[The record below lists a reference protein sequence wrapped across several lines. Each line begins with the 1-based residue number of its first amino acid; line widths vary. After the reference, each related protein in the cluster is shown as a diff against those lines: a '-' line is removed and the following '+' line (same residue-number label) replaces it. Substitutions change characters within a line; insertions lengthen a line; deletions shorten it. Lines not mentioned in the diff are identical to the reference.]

1 VSLMATVGCGMPIG
15 AQQSGVPLRRDT
27 TRQTPPPVPTP
38 SAPALASPG
47 NTALQG
53 PLTLDTAVAIAL
65 RVATP
70 VQRARFASA
79 NAGTEVGR
87 NAMNF
92 LPTIGVAATR
102 SVTAGNPLVGSRA
115 TVPWST
121 QFEAAGYQ
129 LSTSLN
135 LLGAL
140 GAYPGYR
147 AAEFTQQAY
156 DLTLARTRQSVS
168 LDVSQAFL
176 QTVLDSE
183 LVVIADQNYRV
194 SQEQV
199 VQLQELVRVGK
210 RPPADLYQA
219 QAQASANQSIY
230 FDAVNR
236 QYADEIGLLQRLHID
251 PQRTIPL
258 ATPVLDTTRL
268 APGYLDTAAVAQQA
282 LARRPDLQSAK
293 SSIDAT
299 RWGIRRAHNEDLPS
313 LSIGFTLF
321 STGRYFDRAYQDGV
335 NQILTPQ
342 EPLVTQVGNQATTIF
357 SIGLGY
363 NVLDLFRSHFDLQE
377 AQVAYQSAEV
387 AEGDV
392 QRQVTGDIA
401 RAIGEYG
408 VAAQR
413 MTSTA
418 AGLEAAQAA
427 FQLVTGRYNVGF
439 ATIVDLLTA
448 QAALAQAQSLRAQA
462 IVQMS
467 LSKRAL
473 AYAMG
478 FQPTDRLP

>member
-1 VSLMATVGCGMPIG
+1 VVYAASRKLPAASVLLLALTLYSAGLLVPSPAHG
-15 AQQSGVPLRRDT
+15 QQQGGSIDT
-27 TRQTPPPVPTP
+27 PVP
-38 SAPALASPG
+38 
-47 NTALQG
+47 G
-53 PLTLDTAVAIAL
+53 PLTLDTAIAIAL

-70 VQRARFASA
+70 VQQARFASA

-87 NAMNF
+87 NFTNF
-92 LPTIGVAATR
+92 LPSVGAAATR

-115 TVPWST
+115 TVPWNT
-121 QFEAAGYQ
+121 QFEGAGYQ

-140 GAYPGYR
+140 GSYPGVR
-147 AAEFTQQAY
+147 AAQDVHHAY
-156 DLTLARTRQSVS
+156 DLTLTRTRQSVV
-168 LDVSQAFL
+168 LDVSQVFL

-183 LVVIADQNYRV
+183 LVVITNQNYRV

-219 QAQASANQSIY
+219 QAQASANQSI
-230 FDAVNR
+230 FLDAVNR
-236 QYADEIGLLQRLHID
+236 QYTDDIALLQRLHID
-251 PQRTIPL
+251 PQRTVPL

-268 APGYLDTAAVAQQA
+268 GPSYLDTATVARQA
-282 LARRPDLQSAK
+282 LDRRPDLQSAK
-293 SSIDAT
+293 TAIDAT

-321 STGRYFDRAYQDGV
+321 STARYFDRATQDGV

-342 EPLVTQVGNQATTIF
+342 EPLITQVGNQATTVF

-363 NVLDLFRSHFDLQE
+363 NLLDLFRSHFDVQE

-392 QRQVTGDIA
+392 RRQVTGDVA

-418 AGLEAAQAA
+418 AGLDAAQAA

-462 IVQMS
+462 VVQMS